1 MSCKE
6 IQLKLHEY
14 LDGDLNIDEQIH
26 LQEHLSQCPAC
37 KGHLFELEKTVH
49 LIRALPRAKAPLTL
63 VAGIMTQLPR
73 SNWRKVWIRRLK
85 QRPLLVAVSLFLI
98 LSIAGSILSWYEE
111 GPKLRVL
118 SSDKNQLRIENG
130 AVYVPPG
137 EVVEGD
143 LVVEHGDLKVDGAVK
158 GNVVVIDG
166 KVLLSSTARIS
177 GNTEELH
184 RLIDVLF
191 YRLRSILQP

>member
-14 LDGDLNIDEQIH
+14 LDGDLNTDEQIH

-37 KGHLFELEKTVH
+37 KRHLFELEKTVH
-49 LIRALPRAKAPLTL
+49 LIRALPLAKAPLTL
-63 VAGIMTQLPR
+63 AAGIMTQLPR

-111 GPKLRVL
+111 GSKLRVL